1 VVEEVSSH
9 GPLFQQLSA
18 WRGKRGRS
26 YSFEVAIGEGVAIAK
41 IVIVGAGVVGLGAA
55 LLLGGD
61 GHEVTVLE
69 RDAEAPPAGAE
80 EIWGTWQRKGVN
92 QFRLP
97 HFFLARYRS
106 LLDAELPEVKKAL
119 VAAGAVR
126 LNPVLDAPEDLRGS
140 ARGEDGAFEC
150 ISGRRC
156 VVEAA
161 VASVACRAPRLE
173 VRRGTAAAGLVT
185 GPSAHDGV
193 PHVAGVR
200 LGTGEEIAADLVV
213 DMTGR
218 RSPLPRWLEAIGARP
233 PLDELDDCGFIYYGR
248 HFRSA
253 GGGIPAALGGFLM
266 HLGSI
271 SAVTLPADN
280 GTWSVTVVT
289 SAKDKALRLLRDA
302 ATWERAVRSLPLVA
316 HWLDGKPI
324 DDRVAVMAGI
334 EDRHRS
340 LMVDGAPVATGVV
353 VAGDAWACSNPSLG
367 RGASIGMLQAV
378 LLRDTI
384 AAAGLGDPW
393 EFACSFH
400 EATAEMVEPWYRDT
414 LAADRHRL
422 AEIDALIGGGEYRPG
437 DPGWELGRALAAAA
451 FKDPD
456 CLRGFVSVAMVSS
469 RGADVMARPGLL
481 DKVTALG
488 AGWRHEP
495 LPAPSRGELL
505 SIVADD

>member
-1 VVEEVSSH
+1 M
-9 GPLFQQLSA
+9 
-18 WRGKRGRS
+18 
-26 YSFEVAIGEGVAIAK
+26 AK
-41 IVIVGAGVVGLGAA
+41 IVIVGAGVVGLGAG
-55 LLLGGD
+55 LLLCGD
-61 GHEVTVLE
+61 SHEVTVLE
-69 RDAEAPPAGAE
+69 RDARAPPAGAE

-97 HFFLARYRS
+97 HFFLARYRG
-106 LLDAELPEVKKAL
+106 LLDSELPEVKEEL

-126 LNPVLDAPEDLRGS
+126 PNPVLDAPEAIRGP
-140 ARGEDGAFEC
+140 AREEDGAFEC

-161 VASVACRAPRLE
+161 VASVAGRTPHLE
-173 VRRGTAAAGLVT
+173 IRRGAAVAGLVS

-218 RSPLPRWLEAIGARP
+218 RSPLPRWLEAIGFRP
-233 PLDELDDCGFIYYGR
+233 PHDELDDSGFIYYGR

-253 GGGIPAALGGFLM
+253 EGIPPALGGFLM
-266 HLGSI
+266 HLGTI
-271 SAVTLPADN
+271 S
-280 GTWSVTVVT
+280 
-289 SAKDKALRLLRDA
+289 
-302 ATWERAVRSLPLVA
+302 
-316 HWLDGKPI
+316 
-324 DDRVAVMAGI
+324 
-334 EDRHRS
+334 
-340 LMVDGAPVATGVV
+340 GVV
-353 VAGDAWACSNPSLG
+353 AAGDAWACSNPTVG

-384 AAAGLGDPW
+384 AGTRLDDPW

-400 EATAEMVEPWYRDT
+400 HATAEMVEPWYRDT

-422 AEIDALIGGGEYRPG
+422 AEIDALIGGGEYRPR
-437 DPGWELGRALAAAA
+437 DPGWEIGQAFGAAA

-456 CLRGFVSVAMVSS
+456 CLRGFVGVSMVLSRATEVA
-469 RGADVMARPGLL
+469 ARPGLL
-481 DKVTALG
+481 DKVIALG
-488 AGWRHEP
+488 SGWRDEP
-495 LPAPSRGELL
+495 VPAPSRAELL

>member
-1 VVEEVSSH
+1 VARRFSGSLPGGE
-9 GPLFQQLSA
+9 A
-18 WRGKRGRS
+18 WPSICFWGRRP
-26 YSFEVAIGEGVAIAK
+26 GGGRVAIAR

-55 LLLGGD
+55 LLLCGD

-97 HFFLARYRS
+97 HFFLARYRG
-106 LLDAELPEVKKAL
+106 LLDSELPEVKKGL

-126 LNPVLDAPEDLRGS
+126 LNPVLDAPEEIRGS
-140 ARGEDGAFEC
+140 AREEDGAFDC

-161 VASVACRAPRLE
+161 VASVAGRAPGLE
-173 VRRGTAAAGLVT
+173 IRRGATVAGLVT

-193 PHVAGVR
+193 PHVTGVR
-200 LGTGEEIAADLVV
+200 LSTGEELAADLVV

-218 RSPLPRWLEAIGARP
+218 RSHLPRWLEAIGAQAAR
-233 PLDELDDCGFIYYGR
+233 DELDDCGFIYYGR

-253 GGGIPAALGGFLM
+253 DGGIPPALGGFVM
-266 HLGSI
+266 HLGTI
-271 SAVTLPADN
+271 SALTLPADN
-280 GTWSVTVVT
+280 GTWSVTLVT

-302 ATWERAVRSLPLVA
+302 AIWEKAVRSLPLVA

-324 DDRVAVMAGI
+324 DDRVSALAGI
-334 EDRHRS
+334 EDRHRN
-340 LMVDGAPVATGVV
+340 LMVGGAPVATGVV
-353 VAGDAWACSNPSLG
+353 AAGDAWACSNPSVG

-378 LLRDTI
+378 ALRDTI
-384 AAAGLGDPW
+384 AATGLDDPW

-400 EATAEMVEPWYRDT
+400 HATAETVEPWYRET

-422 AEIDALIGGGEYRPG
+422 AEIDALIAGSEYRPR
-437 DPGWELGRALAAAA
+437 DPGWEISQTLAAAA
-451 FKDPD
+451 FKDAD
-456 CLRGFVSVAMVSS
+456 CFRGFVSNAMLLNRV
-469 RGADVMARPGLL
+469 ADVAARPGLL

-488 AGWRHEP
+488 AGWRDEP
-495 LPAPSRGELL
+495 VPAPSRGELL
-505 SIVADD
+505 SIVAGD